1 MIKMQK
7 NKLDNN
13 IFLNFIYTVSN
24 LLFPFITFPY
34 VSKILGPQKI
44 GMINYAE
51 AVVIYF
57 TLIASLGINLY
68 ATRECAKIRN
78 NKKELSMLVQEI
90 FLINLSSTVISYLL
104 LIPVLSATFLLPYK
118 ELIIVYSFMI
128 GFTSLGLEW
137 LYAAVEDFEYITY
150 RTLLLRFIIIIFTFL
165 VVKEEGD
172 YKKYAILQVTSN
184 VGTNLINIFY
194 SSHYISW
201 KKQGRYCFKR
211 HIKPIF
217 YIFILNLSINIFTVQ
232 DKTMLGMMTNDEN
245 VGYYATAYKITGI
258 VSNIINSI
266 GAVVM
271 SRLSFY
277 LGSNQK
283 EKFDKLAIKAIN
295 MMLFLSIPAVMGVC
309 ALAKNIVWFIGGKEY
324 EPVIVLLKMLIV
336 SIVFST
342 FNTMTNLRIL
352 FPLGKEK
359 VVLKMD
365 VIAMVEN
372 IILNLLLIPLYQAKG
387 AVISTVI
394 TEISI
399 FIFCLQYYDFSY
411 RALIKTAITN
421 LGVSIAMV
429 IPIFLIC
436 HILQND
442 FYMCL
447 IGSILGGLLYLSIQ
461 WRLKNENAYLLLDF
475 ILKKLNIKKEYKFN

>member
-165 VVKEEGD
+165 VV
-172 YKKYAILQVTSN
+172 
-184 VGTNLINIFY
+184 
-194 SSHYISW
+194 
-201 KKQGRYCFKR
+201 
-211 HIKPIF
+211 
-217 YIFILNLSINIFTVQ
+217 
-232 DKTMLGMMTNDEN
+232 
-245 VGYYATAYKITGI
+245 
-258 VSNIINSI
+258 
-266 GAVVM
+266 
-271 SRLSFY
+271 
-277 LGSNQK
+277 
-283 EKFDKLAIKAIN
+283 
-295 MMLFLSIPAVMGVC
+295 
-309 ALAKNIVWFIGGKEY
+309 GG
-324 EPVIVLLKMLIV
+324 
-336 SIVFST
+336 
-342 FNTMTNLRIL
+342 
-352 FPLGKEK
+352 
-359 VVLKMD
+359 
-365 VIAMVEN
+365 
-372 IILNLLLIPLYQAKG
+372 
-387 AVISTVI
+387 
-394 TEISI
+394 
-399 FIFCLQYYDFSY
+399 
-411 RALIKTAITN
+411 
-421 LGVSIAMV
+421 
-429 IPIFLIC
+429 
-436 HILQND
+436 
-442 FYMCL
+442 
-447 IGSILGGLLYLSIQ
+447 GGL
-461 WRLKNENAYLLLDF
+461 
-475 ILKKLNIKKEYKFN
+475 